1 MLDQSRNR
9 GGSLLVTLLWLLL
22 IPASACTQGEPRK
35 AGERAKVEPAAPA
48 TTVEQPELDEQPAL
62 DSGGGF
68 LTELHVC
75 VGIEKPEKCKRGAV
89 LFTQKCNLCH
99 FFPEVRER
107 SGPTLVGLLGRERR
121 FVNGQSLVADR
132 SYIRRSIVDHNSD
145 NEYVPGYSGSL
156 FDKTRILSRPEA
168 SMRAALRN
176 AEASTW
182 NATVGRLDGDDVDA
196 LVAFIEWLS
205 PGAWPQGLVKIAEIV
220 PGKAPF
226 DAGCIRKQIE
236 LRLES
241 IHVSYEILLE
251 GQSDLAGEVTVQF
264 MGLPGGSLAHGKVVH
279 DTVRNPILARC
290 AASAVGEAT
299 ASCPVPPTDGT
310 VTFAFARDEDAREP
324 RPNAIPLRLLY

>member
-1 MLDQSRNR
+1 MLDQSSNC
-9 GGSLLVTLLWLLL
+9 GGPLLVTLLWLLL
-22 IPASACTQGEPRK
+22 ISASACTQGEPRK
-35 AGERAKVEPAAPA
+35 AGEPAKVEPVAPA

-62 DSGGGF
+62 DSGSGF

-99 FFPEVRER
+99 YFPEVRER
-107 SGPTLVGLLGRERR
+107 SGPTLVGLVGRERR
-121 FVNGQSLVADR
+121 FLNGQSLVADR
-132 SYIRRSIVDHNSD
+132 SYIRRSIVDHNGD
-145 NEYVPGYSGSL
+145 DEYVPGYDGTL
-156 FDKTRILSRPEA
+156 ERIQMLSHPEA
-168 SMRAALRN
+168 RIRTARRS
-176 AEASTW
+176 AEA
-182 NATVGRLDGDDVDA
+182 NAWDGTVGHLDGDDVDA
-196 LVAFIEWLS
+196 LVAFVEWLS
-205 PGAWPQGLVKIAEIV
+205 PGAWPQALVKIAEIV
-220 PGKAPF
+220 PGEAPF

-290 AASAVGEAT
+290 VASAVGEAT

-310 VTFAFARDEDAREP
+310 VTFVFARDEDAP
-324 RPNAIPLRLLY
+324 KPPPNAIPLRLLY